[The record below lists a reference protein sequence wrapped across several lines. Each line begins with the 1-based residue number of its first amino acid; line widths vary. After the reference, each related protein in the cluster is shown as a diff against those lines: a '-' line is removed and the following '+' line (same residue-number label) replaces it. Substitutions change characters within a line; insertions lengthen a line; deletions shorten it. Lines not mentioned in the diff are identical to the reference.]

1 MLILNATNI
10 QKSFGDRQII
20 DVSQLQIFSDDKIG
34 LVGKNGSGKTTLLKI
49 LTGELVPDQGDV
61 QWFGEFAYLPQL
73 EKSMEKLALEVAS
86 EFTVV
91 KDIHP
96 HLSGGEYT
104 RLQLAKVFSSN
115 SHLIITDEPTT
126 NLDVAGIRL
135 VEEKLLAYPG
145 AMIIV
150 AHDRELLDQVCNK
163 IWEIDQCKITTFTG
177 NYSAY
182 LMQKQEQ
189 VERQYL
195 EYEKYTKEKERL
207 HQSIIAV
214 KERSQSMKSAPSRMG
229 NSEARLHKGVTKDR
243 KAKVERIG
251 KSLIS
256 RLERLEVKA
265 KPFEEKPLSFD
276 FIQHQQVHAKY
287 VVSAEE
293 VSVKAGSKN
302 LIKSASFTIP
312 KGSKTVL
319 LGENGSGKTTLL
331 KMLVTK
337 NQKIR
342 IAGGA
347 KLGYFAQ
354 NLDLPLEKTVID
366 CVMENSLAKENEARL
381 ILARLLFK
389 QNDVHKPIKVLSG
402 GERVRLALAR
412 IILQDSNLLIL
423 DEPTNYLDLPT
434 QEALAEV
441 LTEYPGTI
449 IFVSHDRYFIN
460 QVAHRLLIIEDQQ
473 LLTFEGNYL
482 EYQNS
487 KVTANE
493 SQDLLVLKHR
503 LAELTNKLAVPSTE
517 DNIEQ
522 LDQEFK
528 ELVALIRKLE
538 NSHP

>member
-207 HQSIIAV
+207 YQSIIAV

-265 KPFEEKPLSFD
+265 KPFEEKSLSFD